1 MLDAK
6 PFDGR
11 SPTIS
16 FGGSSDAAYRVGAA
30 EADIYAVW
38 GEPLDRTAEQIARIR
53 RGGRRRGTD
62 RRRRASTPRSG
73 RSSRRPRS
81 WPGRRRTGSSAAIEA
96 RKAAAGGVLSR
107 RHPIDK
113 PENAGSQRLLEIAAQ
128 GERFDSVLWTATAK
142 ATGGAGNS
150 NALVGTPEQVAEALL
165 AYYDLGVSVI
175 SARGYDLLDD
185 AIDFGRYV
193 IPLVREGVAARD
205 AARDRGLRRTT
216 MRFQVL
222 DIVFNPPHPV
232 TGEAVPPADRLD
244 RVVETAVLAE
254 ELGIDAFAVGE
265 RHAGEVLSSSPTVLL
280 GALAASTSRILLST
294 GVTVLSLLD
303 PIRVAEDYA
312 TIDQLSRGRLEIVI
326 GKGNEA
332 LQYPL
337 LGLDLDKQYE
347 YLEENYELL
356 SLLLSREDVE
366 WAGRHRPDLHGATT
380 LPAAVLG
387 PVPHLARLRDLAVR
401 RRPRG
406 QARRPDRQRERPAAP
421 RELPGA
427 HRPVP
432 RAVRR
437 ARPRP
442 GVRVRRLRLRRAVPR
457 GHHRAG
463 HRAVPP
469 VLRGG
474 GRAAGPAQAR
484 PRARSGKVT
493 SFRTIEEAVERG
505 PALVGSPERVAEK
518 ILDYHASYG
527 HDLQSVSINHVLEPA
542 HQDDVL
548 RRFAEEVVPLV
559 KAEVKTDLWGPADAR
574 RPAGFTA
581 VD

>member
-1 MLDAK
+1 
-6 PFDGR
+6 
-11 SPTIS
+11 
-16 FGGSSDAAYRVGAA
+16 
-30 EADIYAVW
+30 
-38 GEPLDRTAEQIARIR
+38 
-53 RGGRRRGTD
+53 
-62 RRRRASTPRSG
+62 
-73 RSSRRPRS
+73 
-81 WPGRRRTGSSAAIEA
+81 
-96 RKAAAGGVLSR
+96 
-107 RHPIDK
+107 
-113 PENAGSQRLLEIAAQ
+113 
-128 GERFDSVLWTATAK
+128 
-142 ATGGAGNS
+142 
-150 NALVGTPEQVAEALL
+150 
-165 AYYDLGVSVI
+165 
-175 SARGYDLLDD
+175 
-185 AIDFGRYV
+185 
-193 IPLVREGVAARD
+193 
-205 AARDRGLRRTT
+205 

-232 TGEAVPPADRLD
+232 TGEAVPPADRLA

-254 ELGIDAFAVGE
+254 QLGIDAFAVGE

-366 WAGRHRPDLHGATT
+366 WVGRHRPDLHGATT
-380 LPAAVLG
+380 LPRPFSGPFRIWHGSATSQFAVDLAARHGDPIVSANALQPRENYQVLIDRYREQYAAYGHDPAYAFVGSGSGGLFLADTTEQAIAQYRPFYEGAVARQDLRKHDPAAV
-387 PVPHLARLRDLAVR
+387 
-401 RRPRG
+401 
-406 QARRPDRQRERPAAP
+406 
-421 RELPGA
+421 
-427 HRPVP
+427 
-432 RAVRR
+432 
-437 ARPRP
+437 
-442 GVRVRRLRLRRAVPR
+442 
-457 GHHRAG
+457 
-463 HRAVPP
+463 
-469 VLRGG
+469 
-474 GRAAGPAQAR
+474 
-484 PRARSGKVT
+484 GKVT

-527 HDLQSVSINHVLEPA
+527 HDLQSVSINHVLDPEQQ
-542 HQDDVL
+542 HDVL